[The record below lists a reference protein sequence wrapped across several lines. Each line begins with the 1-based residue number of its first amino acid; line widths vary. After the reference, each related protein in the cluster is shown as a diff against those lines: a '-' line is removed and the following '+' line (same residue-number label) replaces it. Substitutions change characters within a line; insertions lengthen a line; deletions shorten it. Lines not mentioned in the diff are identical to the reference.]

1 VEGHQ
6 LGLAVASS
14 GLSAAHQ
21 RFLAAGG
28 SDFFVGDGQL
38 RYGREMLLEV
48 FYNLALA
55 QGWALAL
62 DLQHIGNPAYNRD
75 RGPAHTV
82 ALRLHAEL

>member
-1 VEGHQ
+1 MR
-6 LGLAVASS
+6 
-14 GLSAAHQ
+14 SAPED
-21 RFLAAGG
+21 FDAAA
-28 SDFFVGDGQL
+28 L
-38 RYGREMLLEV
+38 TR
-48 FYNLALA
+48 ALA